1 MRRSRSG
8 RCSRRCSEPG
18 SGDRVRAAFGPE
30 AGLRAQLVVAHNLLS
45 RAAGPK
51 ESVGGRRSALVTRR
65 SANQLPDDRDSYALR
80 EPQTEAFG
88 QT

>member
-1 MRRSRSG
+1 MN
-8 RCSRRCSEPG
+8 
-18 SGDRVRAAFGPE
+18 RVRAAFGPE
-30 AGLRAQLVVAHNLLS
+30 AGLRGQLVVAHNNLLS

-80 EPQTEAFG
+80 DPQTEAFG